1 MSASSKKKLRKE
13 QNAAAVTQKQ
23 KAAAKEAKKLKT
35 YTITFWVIMAL
46 CVALVAGIA
55 LKAPVTSLATRWTTA
70 LVVGDHKVS
79 GVELNYFYVDAIN
92 EYGTFDSWSMRQ
104 VKESGI
110 IGGATKTLYEFYG
123 NQETVFTGKTPF
135 TAPEGYLWRTN
146 NVLAIVA
153 GVVKTNNTIFPE
165 ERGNGY
171 CARIETHIE
180 EVKAL
185 GVINMD
191 VTCQG
196 ALLLGVL
203 PEPITTTKDP
213 MAKVFYGIPFTGMPK
228 AVVMDIKADVGHEV
242 IRATG
247 FSKLKPMGYPDSAEI
262 TVMLQKRWEDEDG
275 VVHALRVGT
284 AIWRIS
290 EDIPKWM
297 NGYELKIHYGDITGE
312 PFYEEYMGLKND
324 PESAFHAPNSNG
336 RNVIIQ
342 EDGWAEPGTQPTHLV
357 INIIS
362 SCGKAFYGGVGNT
375 LWVDNVK
382 VVM

>member
-1 MSASSKKKLRKE
+1 MRRISHLITLLMAFILFTV
-13 QNAAAVTQKQ
+13 NAYAQQSV
-23 KAAAKEAKKLKT
+23 
-35 YTITFWVIMAL
+35 
-46 CVALVAGIA
+46 
-55 LKAPVTSLATRWTTA
+55 
-70 LVVGDHKVS
+70 
-79 GVELNYFYVDAIN
+79 VDAIN

-135 TAPEGYLWRTN
+135 KAPEGYLWRTN

-228 AVVMDIKADVGHEV
+228 AVALDIKADVGHEV

-290 EDIPKWM
+290 EDIPEWM

-312 PFYEEYMGLKND
+312 PFYKEYMGLKND

-336 RNVIIQ
+336 SNVIIQ

-375 LWVDNVK
+375 LWVDNVRL
-382 VVM
+382 VM

>member
-1 MSASSKKKLRKE
+1 MRRISHLITLLMASILFTV
-13 QNAAAVTQKQ
+13 NAYAQQSV
-23 KAAAKEAKKLKT
+23 
-35 YTITFWVIMAL
+35 
-46 CVALVAGIA
+46 
-55 LKAPVTSLATRWTTA
+55 
-70 LVVGDHKVS
+70 
-79 GVELNYFYVDAIN
+79 VDAIN

-104 VKESGI
+104 VKESGL

-228 AVVMDIKADVGHEV
+228 AVVMDIKADVGYEV

-247 FSKLKPMGYPDSAEI
+247 FSKLEPMGYPDSAEI

-290 EDIPKWM
+290 EDIPEWM

-324 PESAFHAPNSNG
+324 PESAFHAPNSKG

-375 LWVDNVK
+375 LWVDNVRI
-382 VVM
+382 VM

>member
-1 MSASSKKKLRKE
+1 MRRISH
-13 QNAAAVTQKQ
+13 
-23 KAAAKEAKKLKT
+23 
-35 YTITFWVIMAL
+35 
-46 CVALVAGIA
+46 
-55 LKAPVTSLATRWTTA
+55 
-70 LVVGDHKVS
+70 LVVTFIAAILFSVNANAQQR
-79 GVELNYFYVDAIN
+79 VVDAIN
-92 EYGTFDSWSMRQ
+92 KYGTFDSWSMRQ

-165 ERGNGY
+165 KRGSGY

-213 MAKVFYGIPFTGMPK
+213 MAKVFYGIPFTGLPK
-228 AVVMDIKADVGHEV
+228 AVSMDIKADVGHEV

-247 FSKLKPMGYPDSAEI
+247 FSKLKAMGYPDFAEI

-290 EDIPKWM
+290 EDIP
-297 NGYELKIHYGDITGE
+297 
-312 PFYEEYMGLKND
+312 
-324 PESAFHAPNSNG
+324 SRRAP
-336 RNVIIQ
+336 
-342 EDGWAEPGTQPTHLV
+342 
-357 INIIS
+357 
-362 SCGKAFYGGVGNT
+362 
-375 LWVDNVK
+375 
-382 VVM
+382 